1 MEEDAAS
8 SDCYENSWTLYLPAN
23 YVANVKALLM
33 VLTPLLLFATA
44 IKRLM
49 FVSVLLSFVL
59 GEPETWHSIFQ
70 LSFMEPVGAKIQKK
84 KVCRDLWHRS
94 FATAHI

>member
-1 MEEDAAS
+1 
-8 SDCYENSWTLYLPAN
+8 
-23 YVANVKALLM
+23 M

-70 LSFMEPVGAKIQKK
+70 LSFMEPVGAKILTKK
-84 KVCRDLWHRS
+84 SLSRS
-94 FATAHI
+94 MASQFCNCSYLNVKFNNKAGCIFS